1 MKKIVSLLLIITI
14 ISASCKEKIDKQPQ
28 VVETTQKQ
36 TMNDGDEY
44 KKNGRYCIYRQPI
57 TQTSDDAS
65 TMVEIKMQ
73 PDFSLPP
80 VENESFERTYCD
92 NCANIIVVCS
102 GDTIFNNNFT
112 KKSFAEQIETSLSE
126 KAILN
131 RIVCRGF
138 SNNSVKLE
146 AEISVPHS
154 DEETYITIVID
165 KNGNT
170 HISRYETEEVPEEIV
185 EI

>member
-1 MKKIVSLLLIITI
+1 MKKIIALLLTITI
-14 ISASCKEKIDKQPQ
+14 ISVSCKEKTVVEPQ
-28 VVETTQKQ
+28 IAETTQKD
-36 TMNDGDEY
+36 TLSDGDEY
-44 KKNGRYCIYRQPI
+44 QKSGRYCIYRQPI

-65 TMVEIKMQ
+65 TIVEIKIQ
-73 PDFSLPP
+73 PDFSLPS

-92 NCANIIVVCS
+92 NSANIIVICS
-102 GDTIFNNNFT
+102 GDTVFNNNFT
-112 KKSFAEQIETSLSE
+112 KHSFAEQIETGLSE

-138 SNNSVKLE
+138 SNNNVKLE

-154 DEETYITIVID
+154 DEECYITITID

-170 HISRYETEEVPEEIV
+170 NISRYETEEVPEEIV
-185 EI
+185 GI